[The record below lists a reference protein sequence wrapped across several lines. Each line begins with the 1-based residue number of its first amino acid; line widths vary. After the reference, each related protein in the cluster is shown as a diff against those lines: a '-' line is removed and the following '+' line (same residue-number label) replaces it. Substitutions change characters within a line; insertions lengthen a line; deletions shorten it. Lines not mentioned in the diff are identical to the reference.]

1 MTRLMEKTDTSVTAV
16 TSHSTKKAPSTASI
30 PTPTG
35 SRAAT
40 TPPNTMMSS
49 TRVMGMATLSAR
61 ARSLS
66 MVSPTWLKIST
77 EPPTSTV
84 TGPRSPA
91 NASSR
96 PSPAT
101 CHSSC
106 SPARRP
112 TTRAAEPSSL
122 RRGGGEPSD
131 QYDTTSSAF
140 G

>member
-1 MTRLMEKTDTSVTAV
+1 MARPRPSAVTRLMENTDTSVTAV
-16 TSHSTKKAPSTASI
+16 TSQSTKKAPRTASI

-40 TPPNTMMSS
+40 TPPKTTMSRI
-49 TRVMGMATLSAR
+49 RVMGMAKPSAR

-66 MVSPTWLKIST
+66 IVSPTWLKIST
-77 EPPTSTV
+77 EPPTSTL

-91 NASSR
+91 KASSS

-122 RRGGGEPSD
+122 RSGGGEPRD
-131 QYDTTSSAF
+131 Q
-140 G
+140 